1 MEENNE
7 NLRKITIAFEDLVIE
22 DLTIKMILDNEFV
35 KSRLEINPF
44 LKPKIASATPFRREL
59 IFGKDYLYCTCGKSK
74 KQVIQI

>member
-44 LKPKIASATPFRREL
+44 LKRIR
-59 IFGKDYLYCTCGKSK
+59 
-74 KQVIQI
+74 